1 MNHVLSSY
9 SLPFTSSKNSESVC
23 DACQMAK
30 SHQLP
35 YSNSN
40 KVSNSPLELIYSDVW
55 GPAPVSIGKYTYY
68 VSFIDD
74 YSKYTW
80 IYLLK
85 KKSDV
90 FSMFQGFQ
98 RLVERKFNKKILS
111 MQSDWGGEYEKL
123 NSLFQQIGITRRV
136 SCPHAHQ

>member
-1 MNHVLSSY
+1 
-9 SLPFTSSKNSESVC
+9 VC
-23 DACQMAK
+23 DAFEMAK

-35 YSNSN
+35 YSKSN
-40 KVSNSPLELIYSDVW
+40 KVSSSPLELIYSDVW
-55 GPAPVSIGKYTYY
+55 GLAPISFGRYIFY

-85 KKSDV
+85 KKYDV
-90 FSMFQGFQ
+90 FSVLQDFQ

-111 MQSDWGGEYEKL
+111 MQSDWVGEYKKL
-123 NSLFQQIGITRRV
+123 NSFFQRIGITIECLALMLINKTV
-136 SCPHAHQ
+136 LSSESIIIS

>member
-1 MNHVLSSY
+1 
-9 SLPFTSSKNSESVC
+9 
-23 DACQMAK
+23 MAK

-35 YSNSN
+35 YPNSN
-40 KVSNSPLELIYSDVW
+40 KISSAPLELIYSDVR
-55 GPAPVSIGKYTYY
+55 GPAPTSIGRYTYN

-90 FSMFQGFQ
+90 FSVFQDFQ
-98 RLVERKFNKKILS
+98 RLVERKFDRKILS

-123 NSLFQQIGITRRV
+123 NSFF
-136 SCPHAHQ
+136 